1 VARNQKTMVKVVVWV
16 IVLAMV
22 LTMVA
27 GIATIAFS

>member
-1 VARNQKTMVKVVVWV
+1 MARNSAMVKVVVWAIV
-16 IVLAMV
+16 IAMV